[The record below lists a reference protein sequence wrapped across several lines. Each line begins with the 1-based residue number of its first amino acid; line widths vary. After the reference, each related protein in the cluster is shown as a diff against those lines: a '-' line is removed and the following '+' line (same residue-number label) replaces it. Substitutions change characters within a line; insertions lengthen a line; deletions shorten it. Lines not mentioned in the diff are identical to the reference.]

1 MNTTHTASSDWR
13 IQEFIVEAI
22 GLVGGIAELARIAG
36 VSERTVYAWKNGERH
51 PSRANLGRVTEYLED
66 MADEAWLQQAAPVPP
81 WAGLRERGAEPP
93 AGGRYPGGSPASP
106 ASPPAAAG
114 SVGGSPR
121 GGPFSYEPGYADGM
135 DGRRAASA
143 DRSSLPLLPGR
154 SAGAKRVE
162 RTYEEQFAEDF
173 VLVEKA
179 RARPSAGGGSLET
192 SGEREGAY
200 AFRLDWVMQKTTDTT
215 RLKIME
221 VMGRSMENTLHNGD
235 MCLVN
240 ERDRELVEDRIYVIR
255 VHDEIYVKRFS
266 RAPGRYLFR
275 GDNRELAYQ
284 DIEVDVTDESL
295 SWEIIGRVI
304 WAGKE
309 F

>member
-1 MNTTHTASSDWR
+1 MNSTPTAGADWR
-13 IQEFIVEAI
+13 IQEFIGEAI

-51 PSRANLGRVTEYLED
+51 PSRTNLNRLTDYLEGMTD
-66 MADEAWLQQAAPVPP
+66 AAWVRQGRPGVPL
-81 WAGLRERGAEPP
+81 AGLRERAAGESGEGTTWHLVPHTP
-93 AGGRYPGGSPASP
+93 ATSPGNAAFVGRNAGRSHDVQG
-106 ASPPAAAG
+106 AG
-114 SVGGSPR
+114 SVRHSERSPV
-121 GGPFSYEPGYADGM
+121 ADHSM
-135 DGRRAASA
+135 LD
-143 DRSSLPLLPGR
+143 
-154 SAGAKRVE
+154 E
-162 RTYEEQFAEDF
+162 F
-173 VLVEKA
+173 VFVEKA

-192 SGEREGAY
+192 GGERENVY
-200 AFRLDWVMQKTTDTT
+200 AFRLDWVLRKTTDASH
-215 RLKIME
+215 LKLME

-240 ERDRELVEDRIYVIR
+240 ERDRELVEDRVYVVR

-284 DIEVDVTDESL
+284 DIEVAVEEEFPN
-295 SWEIIGRVI
+295 WEVIGRVI

>member
-1 MNTTHTASSDWR
+1 MNNIRTASGDWR
-13 IQEFIVEAI
+13 IQEFIAEAI

-51 PSRANLGRVTEYLED
+51 PSRTNLNRVTEYLESMVD
-66 MADEAWLQQAAPVPP
+66 GGWGQTPSPSRHALY
-81 WAGLRERGAEPP
+81 ERTQDG
-93 AGGRYPGGSPASP
+93 YGSPES
-106 ASPPAAAG
+106 
-114 SVGGSPR
+114 GG
-121 GGPFSYEPGYADGM
+121 
-135 DGRRAASA
+135 
-143 DRSSLPLLPGR
+143 
-154 SAGAKRVE
+154 AGA
-162 RTYEEQFAEDF
+162 ADF
-173 VLVEKA
+173 LDSFVFVEKA
-179 RARPSAGGGSLET
+179 LARPSAGGGSLET
-192 SGEREGAY
+192 GGEHDGVY
-200 AFRLDWVMQKTTDTT
+200 AFRLDWLMRKTTDTS
-215 RLKIME
+215 RLRIME

-240 ERDRELVEDRIYVIR
+240 ERDKELVEDRIYVIR

-295 SWEIIGRVI
+295 NWEVIGRVI
-304 WAGKE
+304 WAGKD